1 MLPVVLGVV
10 GAFFG
15 GAYIGTVINNATDNP
30 DVIINAENGV
40 ITQNKQLDNQD
51 LVIAGVLGIA
61 GWYVW
66 KKYLK

>member
-1 MLPVVLGVV
+1 MLPVVFGVV